1 MNTMEST
8 ARQDKSF
15 AEAYAQLNDAQR
27 RAVDHI
33 EGPVLV
39 VAGPGT
45 GKTQILA
52 VRIGKILAETDA
64 MPENILCLTY
74 TDAGTVA
81 MRKRLLDFIGADA
94 HRVHIHTFHA
104 FCNDVIQAHLDYF
117 GKRELEPIT
126 DLENVM
132 ILESILEELPTGHL
146 LKKLKGDLSYEVA
159 RLNNLFR
166 MMKEEDWDEKRISDN
181 IDVYLADLPNR
192 TEYTY
197 QRVNNKTGVKVGDPK
212 VSKIAEEQERMEK
225 LRAAAQLFPKYQAR
239 MKEAGRYDY
248 SDMILWVVRAFRD
261 PSAVGENML
270 RNYQERYLYILVD
283 EFQDTNGAQ
292 NEILQLLISFW
303 EVPNVFAV
311 GDDDQSIYEFQGAR
325 VKNILDFYTAYQEHV
340 EVIVL
345 TDNYRSHQAVL
356 NAARVVI
363 EQNQERLIN
372 KIEGLTK
379 QLTASHPSRQKID
392 EPKVI
397 EYENPT
403 QEHAGILREVETL
416 LKQGV
421 NPEEIAILYH
431 RHKHADDLITAC
443 EKRGIPY
450 QVRKKINILEVPIVQ
465 QMLTMLRYLNEEA
478 QSAHSAEHL
487 LFEIMHYPFI
497 GIHPHDVAALSAW
510 ISSRRDPEITWRTV
524 MADPSKLGQIRL
536 RAHESITN
544 LEKNI
549 THWIQETFNLTL
561 QMLFEKVLNES
572 GLMQY
577 ILKNNDRVFLLE
589 AISTLFKHIKAE
601 GMNRPRITIRN
612 YMEVLD
618 QMETHG
624 IQLSIEK
631 TIAQKGGVQFI
642 TTHSSKGLEF
652 EYVFLLGCNAS
663 NWEKSRGDNRMFAM
677 PDTLTMSGEE
687 NKVESLRRLFYVA
700 MTRAKQHLYISYAA
714 ASNEGKVLEASQF
727 VSELLAGENISVE
740 KCNIDAETMMAY
752 QLTSLSPTKEVHID
766 LFDKDFIASKVEH
779 FVMSASALNTY
790 LDCPL
795 RYYFERIIGVPGA
808 KNDSIA
814 FGNAVHYALRKLFE
828 RMRADERQQFPP
840 ESVFISDF
848 MHEMERNEDAFTEK
862 QFNNR
867 MELGNTL
874 LSDYYQ
880 THIHQFNKVVVTEY
894 PIRNAEM
901 EGIPITGVFDKIE
914 FIGKDVNVVDYKTG
928 AVKYAR
934 EKLLPPSEKN
944 PDGGDYWRQIMFYK
958 ILLDSQRTKPWKMIS
973 GEVDFIEKDESG
985 EFVRHKFA
993 IASDQVDIVKAQ
1005 IRDTYARIKNLEFTT
1020 GCGDDDCD
1028 WCNFVRNLEQ

>member
-1 MNTMEST
+1 MEST

-379 QLTASHPSRQKID
+379 QL
-392 EPKVI
+392 
-397 EYENPT
+397 
-403 QEHAGILREVETL
+403 
-416 LKQGV
+416 
-421 NPEEIAILYH
+421 
-431 RHKHADDLITAC
+431 
-443 EKRGIPY
+443 
-450 QVRKKINILEVPIVQ
+450 
-465 QMLTMLRYLNEEA
+465 
-478 QSAHSAEHL
+478 
-487 LFEIMHYPFI
+487 
-497 GIHPHDVAALSAW
+497 
-510 ISSRRDPEITWRTV
+510 
-524 MADPSKLGQIRL
+524 
-536 RAHESITN
+536 
-544 LEKNI
+544 
-549 THWIQETFNLTL
+549 
-561 QMLFEKVLNES
+561 
-572 GLMQY
+572 
-577 ILKNNDRVFLLE
+577 
-589 AISTLFKHIKAE
+589 
-601 GMNRPRITIRN
+601 
-612 YMEVLD
+612 
-618 QMETHG
+618 
-624 IQLSIEK
+624 
-631 TIAQKGGVQFI
+631 
-642 TTHSSKGLEF
+642 
-652 EYVFLLGCNAS
+652 
-663 NWEKSRGDNRMFAM
+663 
-677 PDTLTMSGEE
+677 
-687 NKVESLRRLFYVA
+687 
-700 MTRAKQHLYISYAA
+700 
-714 ASNEGKVLEASQF
+714 
-727 VSELLAGENISVE
+727 
-740 KCNIDAETMMAY
+740 
-752 QLTSLSPTKEVHID
+752 
-766 LFDKDFIASKVEH
+766 
-779 FVMSASALNTY
+779 
-790 LDCPL
+790 
-795 RYYFERIIGVPGA
+795 
-808 KNDSIA
+808 
-814 FGNAVHYALRKLFE
+814 
-828 RMRADERQQFPP
+828 
-840 ESVFISDF
+840 
-848 MHEMERNEDAFTEK
+848 
-862 QFNNR
+862 
-867 MELGNTL
+867 
-874 LSDYYQ
+874 
-880 THIHQFNKVVVTEY
+880 
-894 PIRNAEM
+894 
-901 EGIPITGVFDKIE
+901 
-914 FIGKDVNVVDYKTG
+914 
-928 AVKYAR
+928 
-934 EKLLPPSEKN
+934 
-944 PDGGDYWRQIMFYK
+944 
-958 ILLDSQRTKPWKMIS
+958 
-973 GEVDFIEKDESG
+973 
-985 EFVRHKFA
+985 
-993 IASDQVDIVKAQ
+993 
-1005 IRDTYARIKNLEFTT
+1005 
-1020 GCGDDDCD
+1020 
-1028 WCNFVRNLEQ
+1028 

>member
-1 MNTMEST
+1 MESNT
-8 ARQDKSF
+8 RNTKSF
-15 AEAYAQLNDAQR
+15 LDAYRQLNDAQR
-27 RAVDHI
+27 RAVDQI

-74 TDAGTVA
+74 TDAGTIA

-126 DLENVM
+126 ELENVM
-132 ILESILEELPTGHL
+132 LLESILESLPTGHV

-166 MMKEEDWDEKRISDN
+166 LMKEEDWDEQRISSA
-181 IDVYLADLPNR
+181 IDLYIEDLSNR
-192 TEYTY
+192 QEFVY
-197 QRVNNKTGVKVGDPK
+197 QRANAKAGIKVGDPK
-212 VSKIAEEQERMEK
+212 TSKIEEETERMEK
-225 LRAAAQLFPKYQAR
+225 LRAAAALFPQYQAR
-239 MKEAGRYDY
+239 MKEMGRYDY
-248 SDMILWVVRAFRD
+248 SDMILWVVRAFKD
-261 PSAVGENML
+261 PSTVGENML
-270 RNYQERYLYILVD
+270 RNYQERFLYILVD

-325 VKNILDFYTAYQEHV
+325 VRNILDFYEAYREHV
-340 EVIVL
+340 EVVVL
-345 TDNYRSHQAVL
+345 TENYRSHQAVL
-356 NAARVVI
+356 DAARVVI
-363 EQNQERLIN
+363 EHNQERLIN
-372 KIEGLTK
+372 KLDGLTK
-379 QLTASHPSRQKID
+379 DLTAAHPSRQLIT
-392 EPKVI
+392 EPRI
-397 EYENPT
+397 TEFENPA
-403 QEHAGILREVETL
+403 QEHAGILMDVESL
-416 LKQGV
+416 LRGGV
-421 NPEEIAILYH
+421 PAEEIAILYF
-431 RHKHADDLITAC
+431 RHKQADDLIAAF
-443 EKRGIPY
+443 EKRNIPY
-450 QVRKKINILEVPIVQ
+450 QVKRKINILEVPVVR
-465 QMLTMLRYLNEEA
+465 QMLTILQYLNEEA
-478 QSAHSAEHL
+478 QSPHSAEHL

-497 GIHPHDVAALSAW
+497 GVHPYDVAAFSAW
-510 ISSRRDPEITWRTV
+510 ISSKRDPQITWRTTLN
-524 MADPSKLGQIRL
+524 DPAKLSQIRL
-536 RAHESITN
+536 RDHEALLR

-549 THWIQETFNLTL
+549 THWVQETFNLTL

-572 GLMQY
+572 GLLQH
-577 ILKNNDRVFLLE
+577 ILKSNDRVFQLE
-589 AISTLFKHIKAE
+589 AISTLFDHIKAE
-601 GMNRPRITIRN
+601 GMVHPRITIRG
-612 YMEVLD
+612 YMEVLQ

-624 IQLSIEK
+624 IQLSIQK
-631 TIAQKGGVQFI
+631 SIAQKGGVQFI

-652 EYVFLLGCNAS
+652 EYVFLLGCNSA
-663 NWEKSRGDNRMFAM
+663 NWEKARGDNRMFSM
-677 PDTLTMSGEE
+677 PDTLTYGGDD
-687 NKVESLRRLFYVA
+687 NKLESLRRLFYVA
-700 MTRAKQHLYISYAA
+700 MTRAKQHLFISYAA
-714 ASNEGKVLEASQF
+714 AGNEGKVLEASQF
-727 VSELLAGENISVE
+727 IAELTENAQVAIQQRS
-740 KCNIDAETMMAY
+740 IDCETMMQYKITA
-752 QLTSLSPTKEVHID
+752 LSPTPDVHID
-766 LFDKDFIASKVEH
+766 LFDRDFIANKVEH

-790 LDCPL
+790 LDCPI

-814 FGNAVHYALRKLFE
+814 FGNAVHYALRRLFE
-828 RMRADERQQFPP
+828 RMRADEHQRFPD

-848 MHEMERNEDAFTEK
+848 MHEMERNEDAFTSK

-874 LSDYYQ
+874 LSEYYQ

-928 AVKYAR
+928 AVKYAKD
-934 EKLLPPSEKN
+934 KLMPPGEKN

-958 ILLDSQRTKPWKMIS
+958 ILLDSQRAKPWKMIS
-973 GEVDFIEKDESG
+973 GEVDFIEKDDNG
-985 EFVRHKFA
+985 KFLRHRFA
-993 IASDQVDIVKAQ
+993 IVPEHVDIVKAQ

-1020 GCGDDDCD
+1020 GCGKEDCD
-1028 WCNFVRNLEQ
+1028 WCNFVRALEKDA